1 MLYVALKGHD
11 WTYNIEDIVRLFLGW
26 DKPIYINELMNE
38 LMNEGLFLDSE
49 VSETQEGYFVAN
61 TLYKDGVVF
70 SKLNGTVI
78 NENELETIR
87 RARQELKRQ
96 LYILLSKYFNKE
108 LPWGTFTGIRPAKI
122 VREMMDLDMD
132 ELSIK
137 EKLRNYYL
145 ISDRKTQLAY
155 EVAKNELPILIK
167 TSGPK
172 KVGLYIGIPFCP
184 TRCLYCSFT
193 SNPID
198 KYHDKVKLYIE
209 ALKRELTA
217 TWELISSKGWQV
229 QSVYMGGGTPT
240 SISHEELDMILN
252 HLCTTYDLSSMEEF
266 TVEAG
271 RPDSI
276 TPEKLEV
283 IKKYPVDRISINPQ
297 TMNDKT
303 LELIG
308 RKHTAA
314 DVKNA
319 FYMAREH
326 GFTNINMDIIIGLPE
341 EKLSDFEYTLSE
353 IEKMSPENLT
363 VHSLA
368 VKRASR
374 LKENLDEY
382 DLKIKDAELMTD
394 ASYLSAKKMGMEP
407 YYLYRQKNMVGNL
420 ENTGYC
426 KKGLENNYNIQ
437 MMEETQTIFA
447 VGAGAITKAIFQ
459 PENRIERAGNVKNV
473 DDYINRIDEM
483 IQRKIDLFST
493 NLRLKG

>member
-11 WTYNIEDIVRLFLGW
+11 WTYNIEDVVRLFLGW
-26 DKPIYINELMNE
+26 DKPIYIDEFTS
-38 LMNEGLFLDSE
+38 EGLFLDSE
-49 VSETQEGYFVAN
+49 VSETEGGYFVVN
-61 TLYKDGVVF
+61 TLYKDGVVL
-70 SKLNGTVI
+70 SKLNSTVVNKKI
-78 NENELETIR
+78 SEALR
-87 RARQELKRQ
+87 QARKEFKRQ
-96 LYILLSKYFNKE
+96 LYILLSQYFNKE
-108 LPWGTFTGIRPAKI
+108 LPWGTFTGIRPAKV
-122 VREMMDLDMD
+122 VREMMELEMD
-132 ELSIK
+132 ESSIK
-137 EKLRNYYL
+137 ERLRSYYL
-145 ISDRKTQLAY
+145 MSDRKTQLAY
-155 EVAKNELPILIK
+155 EVAKNELPILK
-167 TSGPK
+167 TSVQK

-198 KYHDKVKLYIE
+198 KYHDKVKHYIE

-240 SISHEELDMILN
+240 SISHEELDVILN

-276 TPEKLEV
+276 TPEKLDT

-308 RKHTAA
+308 RKHTAD
-314 DVKNA
+314 DVRNA

-341 EKLSDFEYTLSE
+341 EKLTDFEYTLSE

-437 MMEETQTIFA
+437 MMEETQTILA
-447 VGAGAITKAIFQ
+447 VGAGAITKAIF

-473 DDYINRIDEM
+473 DDYINRVDEM
-483 IQRKIDLFST
+483 IQRKIDLF
-493 NLRLKG
+493 K